1 MATVTVSSRGQ
12 IVLPKR
18 IRDELSIH
26 EGDRVEVRR
35 EGNRIVL
42 DPAARHAKEKDWRSW
57 RGTLAGTTALE
68 DHLREHREEVA
79 RERLP

>member
-18 IRDELSIH
+18 LRDELSIH
-26 EGDRVEVRR
+26 EGDRIEVRR
-35 EGNRIVL
+35 EGDRIVL
-42 DPAARHAKEKDWRSW
+42 DTAVARSQERDWRAW
-57 RGTLAGTTALE
+57 RGALAGTTALE

>member
-26 EGDRVEVRR
+26 EGDRVEIQR

-42 DPAARHAKEKDWRSW
+42 APATAPPQRTDWRAW
-57 RGTLAGTTALE
+57 RGVLAGTTALQ
-68 DHLREHREEVA
+68 DHVKEHQEEVA
-79 RERLP
+79 NERLP